1 MPPLPV
7 DLLRWYDR
15 HRRTLPWRALPGRTA
30 DPYHVW
36 LSEIMLQQT
45 TVAAVIPYFHRFL
58 DRFPTVADLARAR
71 QDDVMAA
78 WAGLG
83 YYARARNLHTCA
95 QAVDRAGGFPRDM
108 AGLLALPGIGPYTAA
123 AIAAIAFG
131 HPVVPVDGNV
141 ERVTTRLF
149 ALTDPLPAA
158 RKAIA
163 LQAATLGDAA
173 EARARPSDFAQ
184 ALFDL
189 GAGICTPKSPAC
201 VLCPWQAA
209 CAGARLG
216 IAASLPAKAPKAAK
230 PVRHGAHFHLV
241 DAAGNVLLRRRPE
254 RGLLGGMLEL
264 PGTAW
269 RAEAWTM
276 ADAFSHV
283 PLAPTRGL
291 SAWKSMGRVTH
302 VFTHFTLHVDVYA
315 ARIDRFPNSIAARG
329 GLVCGEHELDGL
341 ALPSLMRKCLQ
352 IARSGEAGE
361 T

>member
-1 MPPLPV
+1 M
-7 DLLRWYDR
+7 LRWYDR

-83 YYARARNLHTCA
+83 YYARARNLHACA

-108 AGLLALPGIGPYTAA
+108 AGLLALPGVGPYTAA

-158 RKAIA
+158 RKAVA
-163 LQAATLGDAA
+163 LRAATLGEGA

-201 VLCPWQAA
+201 ALCPWLGA
-209 CAGARLG
+209 CTGARLG
-216 IAASLPAKAPKAAK
+216 IAATLPAKAPKGAK

-241 DAAGNVLLRRRPE
+241 DAAGNVLLRRRPDK
-254 RGLLGGMLEL
+254 GLLGGMLEL
-264 PGTAW
+264 PGTIW
-269 RAEAWTM
+269 RAQAWTM
-276 ADAFSHV
+276 ADAVSHA
-283 PLAPTRGL
+283 PLA
-291 SAWKSMGRVTH
+291 SAPWTSMGRVTH

-315 ARIDRFPNSIAARG
+315 ARIDRFPNVIAMGG
-329 GLVCGEHELDGL
+329 GLVYGERELDGL
-341 ALPSLMRKCLQ
+341 ALPSLMRKCLD
-352 IARSGEAGE
+352 IARRAGPAE